1 MKCMLLL
8 LATTARAVRGL
19 VDWRNSSAGQLM
31 LSDSY
36 LDQPYCVQ
44 WANAS
49 VPSRWV
55 CAITRNSFP
64 EGSAG
69 EHVEALYSDDAG
81 ANWVVGVR
89 LEPSLSL
96 TNAYSTL
103 ILTDF
108 GRILAVYNMN
118 LDNVTRFPSGA
129 KVPRDDMIGHY
140 VMRFSDDGGET
151 WSPQRYE
158 VPVRPTSIDASND
171 WKGAVRIMWNGTN
184 LALSNAAVSS

>member
-1 MKCMLLL
+1 MNLFLLL
-8 LATTARAVRGL
+8 LLTTARAVRGL
-19 VDWRNSSAGQLM
+19 IDWRNYTAGQLM
-31 LSDSY
+31 LRDSY

-44 WANAS
+44 WSNAS
-49 VPSRWV
+49 VSNRWV

-81 ANWVVGVR
+81 TSWVVGVR
-89 LEPSLSL
+89 LEPSSNL

-103 ILTDF
+103 ILTDS

-118 LDNVTRFPSGA
+118 LDNVTHFPSGA
-129 KVPRDDMIGHY
+129 KVTRDDMIGHY

-151 WSPQRYE
+151 WS
-158 VPVRPTSIDASND
+158 VL
-171 WKGAVRIMWNGTN
+171 KGD
-184 LALSNAAVSS
+184 